1 MRKLEYLS
9 PSSLNKFENEPDFF
23 YIYYLAEA
31 HPPRPP
37 QNEPMA
43 IGSAIDARIKAYLS
57 EKHDLEQLF
66 EEQVEEQNRVW
77 AWENSKNLFESY
89 KESGALN
96 DLVIELQ
103 GSIIEPRY
111 EFKVIGNVLVGGV
124 VNEVPIMGKPD
135 LYYVTQDNLRVIL
148 DFKVNGFCASSKMS
162 PRKGYLKIRPGGKSH
177 KDAFIQNYKGVKINI
192 SHPFELIDSHWADQ
206 FATYGWQLGDDEFVV
221 GVEQFACPGFQNTEG
236 TRFASYR
243 GQVGKDHQA
252 LLKQRYARAWEII
265 NSDWIFRNLS
275 YKESKEKQA
284 HLERIANNMIKEDA
298 NFVD

>member
-9 PSSLNKFENEPDFF
+9 PSSLSKFENEPDYF

-57 EKHDLEQLF
+57 EKHDLETLF
-66 EEQVEEQNRVW
+66 EEQVEPQLHHW
-77 AWENSKNLFESY
+77 AYENSEALFEKY

-96 DLVIELQ
+96 DLVRELQ

-124 VNEVPIMGKPD
+124 VGEVPIMGKPD

-148 DFKVNGFCASSKMS
+148 DFKVNGFCAASKVS
-162 PRKGYLKIRPGGKSH
+162 PRKGYIKIRPGGQQH
-177 KDAFIQNYKGVKINI
+177 KDAFVQNYKGVQINI
-192 SHPFELIDSHWADQ
+192 THPFELIDTHWADQ

-221 GVEQFACPGFQNTEG
+221 GVEQFACPGNQNVEG
-236 TRFASYR
+236 TRFASFR
-243 GQVGKDHQA
+243 GQVGKEHQDR
-252 LLKQRYARAWEII
+252 LRQRYARAWEIV

-275 YKESKEKQA
+275 YRESKEKQQ
-284 HLERIANNMIKEDA
+284 HLESLASNMTKENV